1 MIHLRRRRGTARSAS
16 VSRVA
21 VALACGV
28 VLGAT
33 GRRAGGS
40 VLPPPAIAGAAT
52 EFSAQYLP
60 QNAVDGTEADYASA
74 GRGADTFIEF
84 SFGSPQS
91 FDKIV
96 VVNRNTAAPG
106 DYIGD
111 FTLTLDGATTTSV
124 TRTPLRGASAI
135 HSLGAMRTATTVRL
149 DVDAVGTGG
158 TIVNT
163 GAMEVL
169 FVRTP
174 AGHTP
179 VPASV
184 VGSAPEF
191 SAFYGVNNAVDG
203 LVGRS
208 TGAGERGPE
217 YASAGQGVDTYVDFD
232 LGSQVLVGGFDF
244 FDRPA
249 DEDRVTG
256 FDLVLSGNA
265 TFGDGDDVVKPY
277 LNPGMAAGDVFPG
290 VSARYVRFDVTSAL
304 GNNTG
309 ISEIVFYQVPE
320 PSALGL
326 CAAGVV
332 ALLKRRGR

>member
-1 MIHLRRRRGTARSAS
+1 MVHVGRQRVRTGSAYAARR
-16 VSRVA
+16 A
-21 VALACGV
+21 VALVCGL
-28 VLGAT
+28 VLVAAGHRAGAT
-33 GRRAGGS
+33 
-40 VLPPPAIAGAAT
+40 VLPPPAITGAAP
-52 EFSAQYLP
+52 EFSGQFSAQ
-60 QNAVDGTEADYASA
+60 NTVDGTEADYASA
-74 GRGADTFIEF
+74 GQGVNTFIEY

-96 VVNRNTAAPG
+96 VINRNSG
-106 DYIGD
+106 GQSDYIGD
-111 FTLTLDGATTTSV
+111 FTLTLDGTTTTSV
-124 TRTPLRGASAI
+124 TRTPIRGSSAI

-149 DVDAVGTGG
+149 DVDTTGTGD
-158 TIVNT
+158 TFNNT

-179 VPASV
+179 VLASV
-184 VGSAPEF
+184 VNSAPEF
-191 SAFYGVNNAVDG
+191 NAFYGVNNAVDG
-203 LVGRS
+203 IVGRN
-208 TGAGERGPE
+208 TGPGDRGPE
-217 YASAGQGVDTYVDFD
+217 YASAGRGADTFVDFD

-256 FDLVLSGNA
+256 FDLVFSGNA
-265 TFGDGDDVVKPY
+265 TFGDGDDVVRSY
-277 LNPGMAAGDVFPG
+277 LNPGMAVGDVFPG
-290 VSARYVRFDVTSAL
+290 ISARYVRFDVTSAI
-304 GNNTG
+304 GSNTG